1 MNGSPRFRRRR
12 FAFAAACLIVLFSI
26 CGWSMLR
33 AQSPQQPQQQSQL
46 RQQPAASPA
55 QPSPSPA
62 KAPATTPPGAAQPAA
77 HIDRKD
83 IVNHLNAAISWYRD
97 SNARVQALGQP
108 SDVIYQDTAQNFAA
122 EALRLAFQ
130 SATEEAEILATAE
143 KGNATDEENQ
153 PDASG
158 QPNYTRFETRL
169 ATQMAD
175 LQSQIDA
182 QNKIIDTATA
192 NTRQQALAKRDT
204 LQGQMDLYKAMQDA
218 VEKMATFAET
228 TEASTSGL
236 AGTISTLARSV
247 PEVLEIPK
255 NASSAKTSAAQT
267 SSTQPRNATPPAP
280 TTQAAAAQ
288 APTGLIGQMVALYD
302 QLTDMHALD
311 GMVAETARVRDAAN
325 AVRQPLRDN
334 LVATIRAGNI
344 VMNQNSNP
352 QAPAAPSPQGQAQP
366 SAQSAPSQT
375 AADVQKMYRDLTA
388 KFRSYSDAM
397 VPLAQE
403 TAVLDQS
410 QSNFQEWRRSIA
422 RESRVTLQ
430 SLLTRVFG
438 IALAL
443 GAVFLVSE
451 LWRRL
456 TFRYIREPRR
466 RRQFLVLRKF
476 VIGFLFGIVVIL
488 GFVSEFSSL
497 ATFAGFVT
505 AGIAVGL
512 QTVLLSV
519 AAYFFVIGRY
529 GIRVGDRISI
539 SGVTGDVI
547 DVGLVR
553 LYMMELA
560 GPAVD
565 LYPTGRIVVFSNS
578 VLFQAATPLY
588 KQLPGT
594 DYTWHEVVLDLA
606 PGGNH
611 KAAETKITSAVNAVF
626 EKYRANLEQQS
637 GYVEG
642 HMEFQLKSPA
652 PESKLQFSDTGL
664 ELMVRYPVE
673 LRKEAETDDLI
684 TRALIDTM
692 NSDPELKNAVSSS
705 PKIRAVVKG

>member
-1 MNGSPRFRRRR
+1 MDLFHLSRR
-12 FAFAAACLIVLFSI
+12 AFALSSLIVLLSLS
-26 CGWSMLR
+26 GWSLLR
-33 AQSPQQPQQQSQL
+33 AQSQPPAQN
-46 RQQPAASPA
+46 QPARQSASQAQRPSNPQTP
-55 QPSPSPA
+55 QPSNP
-62 KAPATTPPGAAQPAA
+62 KAPRPSSPSAASQPAA
-77 HIDRKD
+77 HIDRNA
-83 IVNHLNAAISWYRD
+83 IVNHLNLAISWYRD
-97 SNARVQALGQP
+97 SNSKVQAPGQP
-108 SDVIYQDTAQNFAA
+108 SDVIYRDNAQNFAA

-130 SATEEAEILATAE
+130 SAKEEAEIISTAD
-143 KGNATDEENQ
+143 KGDTGDEDNQ

-158 QPNYTRFETRL
+158 QPNYTRFQIRL
-169 ATQMAD
+169 AAQMAD

-182 QNKIIDTATA
+182 QNKAIASA
-192 NTRQQALAKRDT
+192 SASTRQQAVAKRDA
-204 LQGQMDLYKAMQDA
+204 LQGQMDLYKSMQDA
-218 VEKMATFAET
+218 VQKMATFAET

-236 AGTISTLARSV
+236 AGTINTLARSV
-247 PEVLEIPK
+247 PEVLANPK
-255 NASSAKTSAAQT
+255 NPGNTKSAAT
-267 SSTQPRNATPPAP
+267 PAP
-280 TTQAAAAQ
+280 SATQAQ
-288 APTGLIGQMVALYD
+288 NSNPTGLVGQMVALYD
-302 QLTDMHALD
+302 QLTDMHSLD
-311 GMVAETARVRDAAN
+311 GMVTETGRVRAAAN
-325 AVRQPLRDN
+325 AVRKPLRDN

-344 VMNQNSNP
+344 VLNQNPNASSTPN
-352 QAPAAPSPQGQAQP
+352 QPASASPR
-366 SAQSAPSQT
+366 S
-375 AADVQKMYRDLTA
+375 AADVQKHYRDLTA
-388 KFRSYSDAM
+388 QFRSYSDAM

-403 TAVLDQS
+403 AAVLDQS
-410 QSNFQEWRRSIA
+410 QANFQEWRRSIA
-422 RESRVTLQ
+422 RESYVTLQ
-430 SLLTRVFG
+430 SLLTRVLG
-438 IALAL
+438 IAIALA
-443 GAVFLVSE
+443 AVFLLSE
-451 LWRRL
+451 IWRRL
-456 TFRYIREPRR
+456 TFRYIRDPRR

-476 VIGFLFGIVVIL
+476 VIGFLFGVVIIL

-553 LYMMELA
+553 LYIMELA

-578 VLFQAATPLY
+578 VLFQAATPLF

-594 DYTWHEVVLDLA
+594 DYTWHEVALDLA

-611 KAAETKITSAVNAVF
+611 KAVEEKVSAAVNSIF
-626 EKYRANLEQQS
+626 EKYRATLESQT

-652 PESKLQFSDTGL
+652 PDSKLQFTDTGL

-684 TRALIDTM
+684 TRTLVDLIDK
-692 NSDPELKNAVSSS
+692 DQALKAAVNGS

>member
-1 MNGSPRFRRRR
+1 MKKMDLFHLSRR
-12 FAFAAACLIVLFSI
+12 AFALSSLIVLLSLS
-26 CGWSMLR
+26 GWSLLR
-33 AQSPQQPQQQSQL
+33 AQSQPPAQN
-46 RQQPAASPA
+46 QPARQSASQAQRPSNPQTP
-55 QPSPSPA
+55 QPSNP
-62 KAPATTPPGAAQPAA
+62 KAPQPSSPSAASQPAA
-77 HIDRKD
+77 HIDRNA
-83 IVNHLNAAISWYRD
+83 IVNHLNLAISWYRD
-97 SNARVQALGQP
+97 SNSKVQAPGQP
-108 SDVIYQDTAQNFAA
+108 SDVIYRDNAQNFAA

-130 SATEEAEILATAE
+130 SAKEEAEIISTAD
-143 KGNATDEENQ
+143 KGDTGDEDNQ

-158 QPNYTRFETRL
+158 QPNYTRFQIRL
-169 ATQMAD
+169 AAQMAD

-182 QNKIIDTATA
+182 QNKAIASA
-192 NTRQQALAKRDT
+192 SASTRQQAVAKRDA
-204 LQGQMDLYKAMQDA
+204 LQGQMDLYKSMQDA
-218 VEKMATFAET
+218 VQKMATFAET

-236 AGTISTLARSV
+236 AGTINTLARSV
-247 PEVLEIPK
+247 PEVLANPK
-255 NASSAKTSAAQT
+255 NPGNTKSAAT
-267 SSTQPRNATPPAP
+267 PAP
-280 TTQAAAAQ
+280 SATQAQ
-288 APTGLIGQMVALYD
+288 NSNPTGLVGQMVALYD
-302 QLTDMHALD
+302 QLTDMHSLD
-311 GMVAETARVRDAAN
+311 GMVTETGRVRAAAN
-325 AVRQPLRDN
+325 AVRKPLRDN

-344 VMNQNSNP
+344 VLNQNPNASSTPN
-352 QAPAAPSPQGQAQP
+352 QPASASPR
-366 SAQSAPSQT
+366 S
-375 AADVQKMYRDLTA
+375 AADVQKHYRDLTA
-388 KFRSYSDAM
+388 QFRSYSDAM

-403 TAVLDQS
+403 AAVLDQS
-410 QSNFQEWRRSIA
+410 QANFQEWRRSIA
-422 RESRVTLQ
+422 RESYVTLQ
-430 SLLTRVFG
+430 SLLTRVLG
-438 IALAL
+438 IAIALA
-443 GAVFLVSE
+443 AVFLLSE
-451 LWRRL
+451 IWRRL
-456 TFRYIREPRR
+456 TFRYIRDPRR

-476 VIGFLFGIVVIL
+476 VIGFLFGVVIIL

-553 LYMMELA
+553 LYIMELA

-578 VLFQAATPLY
+578 VLFQAATPLF

-594 DYTWHEVVLDLA
+594 DYTWHEVALDLA

-611 KAAETKITSAVNAVF
+611 KAVEEKVSAAVNSIF
-626 EKYRANLEQQS
+626 EKYRATLESQT

-652 PESKLQFSDTGL
+652 PDSKLQFTDTGL

-684 TRALIDTM
+684 TRTLVDLIDK
-692 NSDPELKNAVSSS
+692 DQALKAAVNGS

>member
-1 MNGSPRFRRRR
+1 MDFFHLSRR
-12 FAFAAACLIVLFSI
+12 AFALSSLIVLLSLS
-26 CGWSMLR
+26 GWSLLR
-33 AQSPQQPQQQSQL
+33 AQSQPPAQN
-46 RQQPAASPA
+46 QPARQSASQAQRPSNPQTP
-55 QPSPSPA
+55 QPSNP
-62 KAPATTPPGAAQPAA
+62 KAPQPSSPSAASQPAA
-77 HIDRKD
+77 HIDRNA
-83 IVNHLNAAISWYRD
+83 IVNHLNLAISWYRD
-97 SNARVQALGQP
+97 SNSKVQAPGQP
-108 SDVIYQDTAQNFAA
+108 SDVIYRDNAQNFAA

-130 SATEEAEILATAE
+130 SAKEEAEIISTAD
-143 KGNATDEENQ
+143 KGDTGDEDNQ

-158 QPNYTRFETRL
+158 QPNYTRFQIRL
-169 ATQMAD
+169 AAQMAD

-182 QNKIIDTATA
+182 QNKAIASA
-192 NTRQQALAKRDT
+192 SASTRQQAVAKRDA
-204 LQGQMDLYKAMQDA
+204 LQGQMDLYKSMQDA
-218 VEKMATFAET
+218 VQKMATFAET

-236 AGTISTLARSV
+236 AGTINTLARSV
-247 PEVLEIPK
+247 PEVLANPK
-255 NASSAKTSAAQT
+255 NPGNTKSAAT
-267 SSTQPRNATPPAP
+267 PAP
-280 TTQAAAAQ
+280 SATQAQ
-288 APTGLIGQMVALYD
+288 NSNPTGLVGQMVALYD
-302 QLTDMHALD
+302 QLTDMHSLD
-311 GMVAETARVRDAAN
+311 GMVTETGRVRAAAN
-325 AVRQPLRDN
+325 AVRKPLRDN

-344 VMNQNSNP
+344 VLNQNPNASSTPN
-352 QAPAAPSPQGQAQP
+352 QPASASPR
-366 SAQSAPSQT
+366 S
-375 AADVQKMYRDLTA
+375 AADVQKHYRDLTA
-388 KFRSYSDAM
+388 QFRSYSDAM

-403 TAVLDQS
+403 AAVLDQS
-410 QSNFQEWRRSIA
+410 QANFQEWRRSIA
-422 RESRVTLQ
+422 RESYVTLQ
-430 SLLTRVFG
+430 SLLTRVLG
-438 IALAL
+438 IAIALA
-443 GAVFLVSE
+443 AVFLLSE
-451 LWRRL
+451 IWRRL
-456 TFRYIREPRR
+456 TFRYIRDPRR

-476 VIGFLFGIVVIL
+476 VIGFLFGVVIIL

-553 LYMMELA
+553 LYIMELA

-578 VLFQAATPLY
+578 VLFQAATPLF

-594 DYTWHEVVLDLA
+594 DYTWHEVALDLA

-611 KAAETKITSAVNAVF
+611 KAVEEKVSAAVNSIF
-626 EKYRANLEQQS
+626 EKYRATLESQT

-652 PESKLQFSDTGL
+652 PDSKLQFTDTGL

-684 TRALIDTM
+684 TRTLVDLIDK
-692 NSDPELKNAVSSS
+692 DQALKAAVNGS

>member
-1 MNGSPRFRRRR
+1 MKKMDFFHLSRR
-12 FAFAAACLIVLFSI
+12 AFALSSLIVLLSLS
-26 CGWSMLR
+26 GWSLLR
-33 AQSPQQPQQQSQL
+33 AQSQPPAQN
-46 RQQPAASPA
+46 QPARQSASQAQRPSNPQTP
-55 QPSPSPA
+55 QPSNP
-62 KAPATTPPGAAQPAA
+62 KAPRPSSPSAASQPAA
-77 HIDRKD
+77 HIDRNA
-83 IVNHLNAAISWYRD
+83 IVNHLNLAISWYRD
-97 SNARVQALGQP
+97 SNSKVQAPGQP
-108 SDVIYQDTAQNFAA
+108 SDVIYRDNAQNFAA

-130 SATEEAEILATAE
+130 SAKEEAEIISTAD
-143 KGNATDEENQ
+143 KGDTGDEDNQ

-158 QPNYTRFETRL
+158 QPNYTRFQIRL
-169 ATQMAD
+169 AAQMAD

-182 QNKIIDTATA
+182 QNKAIASA
-192 NTRQQALAKRDT
+192 SASTRQQAVAKRDA
-204 LQGQMDLYKAMQDA
+204 LQGQMDLYKSMQDA
-218 VEKMATFAET
+218 VQKMATFAET

-236 AGTISTLARSV
+236 AGTINTLARSV
-247 PEVLEIPK
+247 PEVLANPK
-255 NASSAKTSAAQT
+255 NPGNTKSAAT
-267 SSTQPRNATPPAP
+267 PAP
-280 TTQAAAAQ
+280 SATQAQ
-288 APTGLIGQMVALYD
+288 NSNPTGLVGQMVALYD
-302 QLTDMHALD
+302 QLTDMHSLD
-311 GMVAETARVRDAAN
+311 GMVTETGRVRAAAN
-325 AVRQPLRDN
+325 AVRKPLRDN

-344 VMNQNSNP
+344 VLNQNPNASSTPN
-352 QAPAAPSPQGQAQP
+352 QPASASPR
-366 SAQSAPSQT
+366 S
-375 AADVQKMYRDLTA
+375 AADVQKHYRDLTA
-388 KFRSYSDAM
+388 QFRSYSDAM

-403 TAVLDQS
+403 AAVLDQS
-410 QSNFQEWRRSIA
+410 QANFQEWRRSIA
-422 RESRVTLQ
+422 RESYVTLQ
-430 SLLTRVFG
+430 SLLTRVLG
-438 IALAL
+438 IAIALA
-443 GAVFLVSE
+443 AVFLLSE
-451 LWRRL
+451 IWRRL
-456 TFRYIREPRR
+456 TFRYIRDPRR

-476 VIGFLFGIVVIL
+476 VIGFLFGVVIIL

-553 LYMMELA
+553 LYIMELA

-578 VLFQAATPLY
+578 VLFQAATPLF

-594 DYTWHEVVLDLA
+594 DYTWHEVALDLA

-611 KAAETKITSAVNAVF
+611 KAVEEKVSAAVNSIF
-626 EKYRANLEQQS
+626 EKYRATLESQT

-652 PESKLQFSDTGL
+652 PDSKLQFTDTGL

-684 TRALIDTM
+684 TRTLVDLIDK
-692 NSDPELKNAVSSS
+692 DQALKAAVNGS